1 MCGRR
6 PARYLGFG
14 QTRLSDGTRAD
25 LKESFVWGLELG
37 LDDPDVRAGKA
48 LMGAN
53 QWPNHMPR
61 FRTAPIDFVDALSA
75 CARTL
80 LRSLA
85 VGIDLPEDYIVGR
98 FDNVFEDRK

>member
-1 MCGRR
+1 
-6 PARYLGFG
+6 
-14 QTRLSDGTRAD
+14 
-25 LKESFVWGLELG
+25 
-37 LDDPDVRAGKA
+37 
-48 LMGAN
+48 
-53 QWPNHMPR
+53 MPR

-98 FDNVFEDRK
+98 FDNVFEDRR